1 MVQLASSDGMTQ
13 AIIQFLLSALA
24 IVVAGTIL
32 TRCADTIADRMKLG
46 RLLAGMIFLAM
57 ATSLPELVVDVS
69 AIRIGEPDLAV
80 GDLLGSSLMN
90 LLILAVLDLLHRSR
104 SGMLSRMSAAHAL
117 SGTMS
122 ITMTALAA
130 LTIFSGK
137 QFASIQFAGVGIGG
151 WVIVLAFLLAL
162 RLVFFDQKLA
172 AEQTAPRLMAE
183 NEKKASLSRALIGYI
198 GSAVAIV
205 VAGPF
210 LARSASIIADESG
223 LGGTFVGSTFVALCT
238 SLPELVTSLV
248 ALRMGAFD
256 LAVGNIYGSN
266 SFNMILLVPL
276 DAVHPGP
283 LFASVSTSHL
293 VTAMATM
300 IITSVAVSGQLYH
313 AERRKRFIEP
323 DATTIIALI
332 LLTFAFLY
340 YLPTH

>member
-1 MVQLASSDGMTQ
+1 T
-13 AIIQFLLSALA
+13 
-24 IVVAGTIL
+24 
-32 TRCADTIADRMKLG
+32 
-46 RLLAGMIFLAM
+46 

-90 LLILAVLDLLHRSR
+90 LLILAVLDLMHRSR

-122 ITMTALAA
+122 IALTALAA
-130 LTIFSGK
+130 LTIISGK
-137 QFASIQFAGVGIGG
+137 QLADIQFAGIGVGG
-151 WVIVLAFLLAL
+151 WMIVLAFLLVM
-162 RLVFFDQKLA
+162 RLVFFDQKMA
-172 AEQTAPRLMAE
+172 AEQTPLKLMPE
-183 NEKKASLSRALIGYI
+183 NEKQMSLPRAATGYI
-198 GSAVAIV
+198 GAAVAIV
-205 VAGPF
+205 LAGPF

-266 SFNMILLVPL
+266 SFNMVLLAPL
-276 DAVHPGP
+276 DAVHSGP
-283 LFASVSTSHL
+283 LFASISTSHL
-293 VTAMATM
+293 VTAMAT
-300 IITSVAVSGQLYH
+300 ILITSVAIAGQLYH

-332 LLTFAFLY
+332 ILTFVFLY
-340 YLPTH
+340 FLPIH